1 MPADT
6 ALEAERTGLARYLD
20 CNGISVTLDDAAS
33 VAGRF
38 EGVANVWFGRAGE
51 TVEWN
56 RPTEASMAMADD
68 YARRAAPRTGTKAD
82 LLLPAPNPGGAPG

>member
-20 CNGISVTLDDAAS
+20 CNGMSVALDDAAS

-38 EGVANVWFGRAGE
+38 NGVANVWIGRAGE
-51 TVEWN
+51 TLEWDC
-56 RPTEASMAMADD
+56 PTEASMAMADD
-68 YARRAAPRTGTKAD
+68 YARRAAHGYEGG
-82 LLLPAPNPGGAPG
+82 PALVRSEP